1 MAPKILVHQ
10 QKIGRREDMPL
21 STCTDVGL
29 GKGLSDDALAL
40 IHASGHARR
49 AAQRSQDSDG
59 ALSLRLSMYIMDVT
73 ASDWTISDA
82 HAADLMSGAWFQGLV
97 ADVSAVRVA
106 YQGAPG
112 AYSEG
117 AAVAAYPD
125 CTPIPCEQFEV
136 AFQALS
142 QWMAERAVLPIENS
156 LGGSIHS
163 VYDLLLR
170 YRLSIVGEVGRP

>member
-1 MAPKILVHQ
+1 MYQDHLHIL
-10 QKIGRREDMPL
+10 
-21 STCTDVGL
+21 
-29 GKGLSDDALAL
+29 
-40 IHASGHARR
+40 
-49 AAQRSQDSDG
+49 
-59 ALSLRLSMYIMDVT
+59 
-73 ASDWTISDA
+73 
-82 HAADLMSGAWFQGLV
+82 QGLV

-156 LGGSIHS
+156 LGGSIHG

-170 YRLSIVGEVGRP
+170 YRLSIVGEVGSSASSHSPMSLHVPNHDDDDADDDEI

>member
-1 MAPKILVHQ
+1 M
-10 QKIGRREDMPL
+10 
-21 STCTDVGL
+21 
-29 GKGLSDDALAL
+29 
-40 IHASGHARR
+40 
-49 AAQRSQDSDG
+49 
-59 ALSLRLSMYIMDVT
+59 
-73 ASDWTISDA
+73 
-82 HAADLMSGAWFQGLV
+82 
-97 ADVSAVRVA
+97 ADVASMRVA

-142 QWMAERAVLPIENS
+142 QWIADRAVLPIENS

-170 YRLSIVGEVGRP
+170 YRLSIVGEVRRAVNFVLLHLVWGFALRHRLSTVGEVRSVIHHIFFNC

>member
-1 MAPKILVHQ
+1 M
-10 QKIGRREDMPL
+10 
-21 STCTDVGL
+21 
-29 GKGLSDDALAL
+29 
-40 IHASGHARR
+40 
-49 AAQRSQDSDG
+49 
-59 ALSLRLSMYIMDVT
+59 
-73 ASDWTISDA
+73 
-82 HAADLMSGAWFQGLV
+82 
-97 ADVSAVRVA
+97 RVA

-117 AAVAAYPD
+117 AALAAYQD

-142 QWMAERAVLPIENS
+142 QWIADRAVLPIENS

-170 YRLSIVGEVGRP
+170 YRLSIVGEVRRTYLENAPSYSASIVICAGACFPASLWMIFSRKRQPWSLCVSIALHHQHPEAHTFMNAASC

>member
-1 MAPKILVHQ
+1 MVEP
-10 QKIGRREDMPL
+10 G
-21 STCTDVGL
+21 
-29 GKGLSDDALAL
+29 
-40 IHASGHARR
+40 
-49 AAQRSQDSDG
+49 AQF
-59 ALSLRLSMYIMDVT
+59 AKCC
-73 ASDWTISDA
+73 A
-82 HAADLMSGAWFQGLV
+82 QGLM
-97 ADVSAVRVA
+97 ADVAAMRVA

-142 QWMAERAVLPIENS
+142 QWIADRAVLPIENS

-170 YRLSIVGEVGRP
+170 YRLSIVGEVRSLVPFCFFGSLFLFLWFFFLHLCFFSLSLSLSSHLIFIFLFFFIFAFRIIRELTQSVSSKRSCQQAFLQKSS